1 VALSGDGG
9 DELFA
14 GYTHYGLAAKIA
26 RFNWVPAGLFSALH
40 AIANSGTR
48 LADWCQRMSQTP
60 DRRRLTLMRLPGRGQ
75 RRDVLS
81 PAFRESREE
90 RGWFLWDLEREL
102 SGLPPTTQMQLLDV
116 LCYLPNDMLVKVDR
130 ASMSVGLETRVPFLS
145 PAVAELAFRI
155 PEADRV
161 DPRVEKPI
169 LRGLVKR
176 YFGSDIA
183 SAPKHG
189 FSIPRKSWLSEA
201 SGVATESQVACGAA
215 VKEGVLD
222 AAGIHQ
228 LFSDVRRG
236 GGTWYTDRT
245 EELFALLVFHHWWE
259 NYRFPNFSVG
269 NSIGA
274 AEVSNQLVF

>member
-1 VALSGDGG
+1 
-9 DELFA
+9 
-14 GYTHYGLAAKIA
+14 
-26 RFNWVPAGLFSALH
+26 
-40 AIANSGTR
+40 
-48 LADWCQRMSQTP
+48 
-60 DRRRLTLMRLPGRGQ
+60 
-75 RRDVLS
+75 
-81 PAFRESREE
+81 
-90 RGWFLWDLEREL
+90 
-102 SGLPPTTQMQLLDV
+102 MQLLDV

-155 PEADRV
+155 PEAVRV

-176 YFGSDIA
+176 YFGSDI
-183 SAPKHG
+183 
-189 FSIPRKSWLSEA
+189 
-201 SGVATESQVACGAA
+201 SQVACGAA

-245 EELFALLVFHHWWE
+245 EE
-259 NYRFPNFSVG
+259 
-269 NSIGA
+269 
-274 AEVSNQLVF
+274 